1 MPTRTVV
8 VQRELTKKFEESWRG
23 LPSKILEEI
32 PNKITKG
39 EFVVIISPI
48 SWIE

>member
-1 MPTRTVV
+1 MPERYVV

-23 LPSKILEEI
+23 YPIDLISDI

-39 EFVVIISPI
+39 EFVIIIAPKN
-48 SWIE
+48 WI